1 MPDVPSQIGRIVS
14 HYRIVE
20 RLGGGGMGVV
30 YKAEDLKLGRFVALK
45 FLPDDVAKDPQA
57 LSRFQREAKAASALN
72 HPNICTIYEIDDD
85 GGDAFIAMEYLDG
98 VTLKH
103 RIADQSMDIDV
114 LLGLAIGIAD
124 ALDAAHSKGIVH
136 RDIKPANIFVT
147 ERGNAKI
154 LDFGLAKQIRRA
166 AVHTVTQDAVLAGQL
181 TAGVNPEDLTSPG
194 VAVGTVAYMSPEQV
208 RGKELDARSDLF
220 SFGVVLYEMAT
231 GSVPFRGETSG
242 VITDAI
248 LNRAPA
254 APVRLNPEIPPKLE
268 DVINKALEK
277 DRDLRYQN
285 ASDMRADLKRVK
297 RDGDTGRSASF
308 PAQQAEEVSAR
319 LSNSTT
325 GSSGGSSR
333 GLSHGSSGQ
342 ASSNRLSEISL
353 AAEAAAASGATHLS
367 SGAGTP
373 SWQRFVPWAFAAV
386 LAIGLL
392 VAVFALHQAGNPPA
406 RRPVELSL
414 WIPATEQLEMGSG
427 PAVIISPDGMRLA
440 YVTRASGSGVG
451 QLYVRELDKVA
462 AMPLDGAAGAQAA
475 FFSTDSQWIGF
486 FADGKLK
493 KISVRGGAPIVL
505 CDAGGSRGGDW
516 SEDGTII
523 FPTQFT
529 SPLYRVSA
537 NGGTPVAVTHLDA
550 ARSEIT
556 HRWPQFLPGGKAV
569 LFTASSDNNFFGHAS
584 VDVAP
589 LDTGVPKV
597 LVENAYFGRYLAG
610 GYLAYVSQGTVFVAP
625 FDAKALKLTG
635 TAIPVMQAVNYDVS
649 NGSAQLSVSKDGTA
663 VHLDGGS
670 AGQNLNVV
678 LMDRKGNSSV
688 LVSDQ
693 PDAAVPRL
701 SPDGKRLAFQQGT
714 GNIWIYDLE
723 RKTTS
728 RAMLGTVGASWP
740 QWTPDGQR
748 LTYAHPHSGSNGS
761 GQSIYWDRADGS
773 GEEQPL
779 TPDTILN
786 AYPSSWS
793 PDGRILAFQR
803 LSAKDGSCCEIWT
816 VSVDEAGKPGEAHQV
831 PGVARGFAPALSPDG
846 HWLAYTSPESGSV
859 QVFVVPFPGPG
870 GKWQISTSS
879 GFDPRWSKSGH
890 ELFYLDGRALIA
902 VPYSVEKGSFQPGK
916 PQELFS
922 DRFEMR
928 APLGSYDV
936 TPDGQH
942 FVMLQLTGGRT
953 AAASGPTV
961 ALNWIDQVR
970 QLVAAGQ
977 NDVAK

>member
-1 MPDVPSQIGRIVS
+1 MPGSSSFIGQTIS
-14 HYRIVE
+14 HYRIIE
-20 RLGGGGMGVV
+20 KLGGGGMGVV
-30 YKAEDLKLGRFVALK
+30 YKAEDLRLGRFVALK
-45 FLPDDVAKDPQA
+45 FLPDDVAKDPQV

-72 HPNICTIYEIDDD
+72 HPNICTIYEIDDHS
-85 GGDAFIAMEYLDG
+85 GEAFIAMEYLDG
-98 VTLKH
+98 TTLKH
-103 RIADQSMDIDV
+103 RIAGEPMDTDV

-147 ERGNAKI
+147 ERGHAKI
-154 LDFGLAKQIRRA
+154 LDFGLAKQLRG
-166 AVHTVTQDAVLAGQL
+166 AVAHTVTQDAVLSGQV
-181 TAGVNPEDLTSPG
+181 TAGVRPEDLTSPG

-208 RGKELDARSDLF
+208 RGKELDARTDLF

-231 GSVPFRGETSG
+231 GALPFRGETSG

-248 LNRAPA
+248 LNRVPA
-254 APVRLNPEIPPKLE
+254 APVRLNPDLPAKLE
-268 DVINKALEK
+268 EIINKALEK
-277 DRDLRYQN
+277 DRDLRYHN
-285 ASDMRADLKRVK
+285 ASDMRADLKRAK
-297 RDGDTGRSASF
+297 RDGDTGRSTSQLLPIEET
-308 PAQQAEEVSAR
+308 PARSSSSSA
-319 LSNSTT
+319 
-325 GSSGGSSR
+325 
-333 GLSHGSSGQ
+333 GLAGQ
-342 ASSNRLSEISL
+342 ASSGRRTAASL
-353 AAEAAAASGATHLS
+353 AAEAEFTSGATHLS
-367 SGAGTP
+367 SSQPVAP
-373 SWQRFVPWAFAAV
+373 SWQRNAPWALAAI
-386 LAIGLL
+386 LAVGLL
-392 VAVFALHQAGNPPA
+392 ASLLAWRQASHPAL
-406 RRPVELSL
+406 RKPVELSL
-414 WIPATEQLEMGSG
+414 WIPATEQLEIASG
-427 PAVIISPDGMRLA
+427 PAVIISPDGSRVA
-440 YVTRASGSGVG
+440 YVARAGGSGAG

-462 AMPLDGAAGAQAA
+462 AVQLDGAAGAQAA
-475 FFSTDSQWIGF
+475 FFSADSQWIGF

-493 KISVRGGAPIVL
+493 KISVRGGAPIAL

-529 SPLYRVSA
+529 SALYRVSA
-537 NGGTPVAVTHLDA
+537 NGGTPVAATHLDA

-556 HRWPQFLPGGKAV
+556 HRWPQFLPGGKGV

-635 TAIPVMQAVNYDVS
+635 TAIPVMQGVNYDIS
-649 NGSAQLSVSKDGTA
+649 NGSAQVSVSKDGTA

-670 AGQNLNVV
+670 AGQNLNLV

-688 LVSDQ
+688 LVTDQ

-748 LTYAHPHSGSNGS
+748 LTYAHPHSTSAGS
-761 GQSIYWDRADGS
+761 GQSIYWERADGS
-773 GEEQPL
+773 SEEKPL
-779 TPDTILN
+779 TPETILN

-803 LSAKDGSCCEIWT
+803 LSGKDGSCCEIWALP
-816 VSVDEAGKPGEAHQV
+816 VDEAGKPGEAHEV
-831 PGVARGFAPALSPDG
+831 PGVGRGFAPALSPDG
-846 HWLAYTSPESGSV
+846 HWLAYTSPESGTV
-859 QVFVVPFPGPG
+859 QIFVVPFPGPG
-870 GKWQISTSS
+870 GKWQISTGS

-890 ELFYLDGRALIA
+890 ELFYVDGRALIA

-916 PQELFS
+916 PEELFS

-961 ALNWIDQVR
+961 VLNWIDQAR

-977 NDVAK
+977 NDSAK